1 MNAIKDLKIRNIY
14 PFYISNPNSIFFS
27 TNIRKYKNNLIYKK
41 MISNFSEKDEVEKI
55 LEIEKINYHNTIQKI
70 IDNTLKKINL
80 IIGSKNVSIFLP
92 KKNYEASE
100 AIFAVDKDK
109 VNDLKILGDKTA
121 DKRYIFGIDI
131 NPESYLGK
139 YVSEIQINFYFDE
152 KNKMISGAAS
162 LNWSDKESDEENFS
176 KIIEKVFT
184 NRMCRFFLENEFKKI
199 SIAGILNLFDDLKID
214 NKDEI
219 YLNCKIKKNW
229 DNYFNK
235 KLLNN
240 KEPKSQK
247 EMDDLFNSMFI
258 SKMLI
263 LIIYEDLK
271 SYFTS
276 KNPEI
281 FLSSINKNNEFENK
295 KESINSNNDFI
306 NLFKFVKS
314 RYVFYTE
321 LDFEEIETA
330 DEAYD
335 LIKNISRLEEQSYWY
350 SIPSYEITRNSDVP
364 FFIENEDIFL
374 ENKDFKLF
382 FLFTMYPQLFGTE
395 ITNTN
400 FSTLSEI
407 ISLFEKIDFKDTE
420 IEKDLINKS
429 NSLVCERNYDYIT
442 FINPSLSFLIIKND
456 NPLSEQYKLNKNE
469 NWIKDPNFKLFN
481 NYLWAII
488 YNQSKLWKLI
498 SIEQL
503 AKFNKEKAPGKLRN
517 YLYEVNALQFDWY
530 DEFYGLFEIKK
541 IIQKIN
547 SYSNFTDSL
556 ALFNKKLNRDDQRY
570 GKSKERHYLSFGVS
584 TAAIFG
590 ILDFFTCIFT
600 IITVQNQNIYGDP
613 SQGISGSIHD
623 PRNMSIIGIGAVLAF
638 ILLTILIYAITIRL
652 KDNYHAK
659 KNYKKR

>member
-131 NPESYLGK
+131 NPESYLGN

-162 LNWSDKESDEENFS
+162 LNWSNREFNEENFS

-240 KEPKSQK
+240 KEIKSQK

-295 KESINSNNDFI
+295 KESINSNSDFI

-350 SIPSYEITRNSDVP
+350 SIPSYEITRNSDMP

-374 ENKDFKLF
+374 DNKDFKLF

-400 FSTLSEI
+400 FSTLNEI
-407 ISLFEKIDFKDTE
+407 ISLFEKIDFKDAE

-517 YLYEVNALQFDWY
+517 YLCEVNALQFDWY

>member
-131 NPESYLGK
+131 NPESYLGN

-162 LNWSDKESDEENFS
+162 LNWSNREFNEENFS

-240 KEPKSQK
+240 KEIKSQK

-295 KESINSNNDFI
+295 KESINSNSDFI

-350 SIPSYEITRNSDVP
+350 SIPSYEITRNSDMP

-374 ENKDFKLF
+374 DNKDFKLF

-400 FSTLSEI
+400 FSTLNEI

-469 NWIKDPNFKLFN
+469 SWIKDPNFKLFN